1 MDLQVVGRVGV
12 NGIQLAIGRVMARAC
27 DTSVFR

>member
-1 MDLQVVGRVGV
+1 MDLQEAGRVDV
-12 NGIQLAIGRVMARAC
+12 DWIQLAIDRVLARAC